1 MSSGSSL
8 KTTACS
14 KVPQGDTKEKKT
26 VPTQPTTGPI
36 GLKRK
41 ASNVSGPSK
50 RPVVTPSGNTV
61 SRASSSFQTARPS
74 LSYTVV
80 GMRKPE
86 RGYGKTLMRK
96 PAKKPVCKPAPS
108 RKESESS
115 GAPLRIKRFR
125 KLPPIKRPV
134 GQ

>member
-1 MSSGSSL
+1 MAPPSYAMSGGSSL
-8 KTTACS
+8 KTTAHS
-14 KVPQGDTKEKKT
+14 KAPQGSAKEKKM

-80 GMRKPE
+80 GVRKLK
-86 RGYGKTLMRK
+86 GGFGKALMRK
-96 PAKKPVCKPAPS
+96 PAKKPISKLAPS
-108 RKESESS
+108 GEEPSESL
-115 GAPLRIKRFR
+115 GAPLRIKMFR
-125 KLPPIKRPV
+125 KL
-134 GQ
+134 